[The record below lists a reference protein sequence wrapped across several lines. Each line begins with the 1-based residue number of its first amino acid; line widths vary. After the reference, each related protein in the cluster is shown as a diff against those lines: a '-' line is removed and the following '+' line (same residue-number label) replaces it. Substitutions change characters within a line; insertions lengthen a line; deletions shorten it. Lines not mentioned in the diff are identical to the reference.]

1 MKYNFS
7 LLIIFT
13 FLISNS
19 QTINLNESYLTDY
32 LRTSQLLGTFESE
45 VSFTLRPF
53 DIGKNGIEIN
63 KEIFD
68 TEKYAPTLLSF
79 LKGNGKIKILPVDY
93 NIEFNSRHPYN
104 RNNGSMVPNRGY
116 QHIISAGIYAEI
128 GPLSIQLKPEY
139 LYSQNKDFEGFGEG
153 PNGHY
158 SAIWAKRYNLWNH
171 IDMPE
176 RFGEKSISKTLIGQS
191 SIRLNFKGLSLGISN
206 ENIWWGPSIR
216 NSIMMSNHARGFK
229 HITFNTTKPLKTKI
243 GNFEWQV
250 ISGRLESSG
259 FNPPNTDMEHAGTK
273 LFIPKIAQIQS
284 SIPDWRYLQGYSI
297 TYSPKWVPGLSLGF
311 IRWVQ
316 MYSRLVRGKYYWME
330 GNPTWFPAFQNLFRK
345 NDKYENYEAQT
356 NQAAGVFL
364 RWLWKDSKA
373 EIYVDYDH
381 NDSKQNIR
389 DLLLDSDHSRAVT
402 VGLQKIFKISKDNY
416 LFSWEWTQMEQTAS
430 RLVRSAGSW
439 YRHGWT
445 FDGYTNEGEVLGAGI
460 GPGSNSQYF
469 ALNRIRDKEKLG
481 IALEIIDQDN
491 DFYYDA
497 FSDRNGEWGDFRRYW
512 KDFNLHVNFSKK
524 YKNLWLSSNLMY
536 SRSLNYQWDLDDM
549 ATEYYH
555 PGNDVNNFHM
565 TLKLAYLIPLA
576 N

>member
-1 MKYNFS
+1 MKFKFLLFLFFS
-7 LLIIFT
+7 FFT
-13 FLISNS
+13 SSS

-32 LRTSQLLGTFESE
+32 LRTSQLLGDFKSD
-45 VSFTLRPF
+45 VSFTLKPLN
-53 DIGKNGIEIN
+53 IGKNGIKID

-68 TEKYAPTLLSF
+68 TEKYAPTVLSF
-79 LKGNGKIKILPVDY
+79 LKGNGKIKILPIDY

-116 QHIISAGIYAEI
+116 QHIISAGIHAEI
-128 GPLSIQLKPEY
+128 GPLSIQLKPEH
-139 LYSQNKDFEGFGEG
+139 LYSENKDFEGFGEG

-158 SAIWAKRYNLWNH
+158 SSIWAKRYQLWNK

-176 RFGEKSISKTLIGQS
+176 RFGKKSINKTLIGQS
-191 SIRLNFKGLSLGISN
+191 SIKLHFKGLSLGLSN

-229 HITFNTTKPLKTKI
+229 HITFNTTKPLQTKI

-259 FNPPNTDMEHAGTK
+259 YLPAGSDMQHEGTN
-273 LFIPKIAQIQS
+273 IYVPKINQRGETD
-284 SIPDWRYLQGYSI
+284 DWRYLQGYSI
-297 TYSPKWVPGLSLGF
+297 TYSPKWVSGLSLGF

-316 MYSRLVRGKYYWME
+316 MYGALVEGGYPWLEGK
-330 GNPTWFPAFQNLFRK
+330 PTWFPAFSNLFRK

-356 NQAAGVFL
+356 NQAAGLFL
-364 RWLWKDSKA
+364 RWLWKDSNA
-373 EIYVDYDH
+373 EIYVDYNH

-402 VGLQKIFKISKDNY
+402 VGLQKIFKISNDNF

-430 RLVRSAGSW
+430 RLLRNAGSW
-439 YRHGWT
+439 YEHSWT
-445 FDGYTNEGEVLGAGI
+445 YDGYTNVGEVLGAGI
-460 GPGSNSQYF
+460 GPGSNSHYF
-469 ALNRIRDKEKLG
+469 ALSRIRAKEKLSLV
-481 IALEIIDQDN
+481 LEIIDQDN
-491 DFYYDA
+491 DFYHQA
-497 FSDRNGEWGDFRRYW
+497 FASARDPRRYW

-524 YKNLWLSSNLMY
+524 YKNLWVSSNLMY
-536 SRSLNYQWDLDDM
+536 SRSLNYQWDLDDF
-549 ATEYYH
+549 ATPYYH

>member
-1 MKYNFS
+1 MKYNFF
-7 LLIIFT
+7 LFLFFT
-13 FLISNS
+13 FLVSSS

-32 LRTSQLLGTFESE
+32 LRTSQLLGNFKSE
-45 VSFTLRPF
+45 VSFTLKPF
-53 DIGKNGIEIN
+53 DLGKNGIEID

-68 TEKYAPTLLSF
+68 TEKYAPTVLSF
-79 LKGNGKIKILPVDY
+79 LKGNGKIKILPIDY
-93 NIEFNSRHPYN
+93 NIEFNSHHPYN
-104 RNNGSMVPNRGY
+104 RNNGSMVPNRGH
-116 QHIISAGIYAEI
+116 QHILSAGIYTEI

-139 LYSQNKDFEGFGEG
+139 LFSENKDFEGFGEG
-153 PNGHY
+153 PNGHDP
-158 SAIWAKRYNLWNH
+158 SIWAKRYELWNH

-191 SIRLNFKGLSLGISN
+191 SIRLNYKGLSLGVSN

-229 HITFNTTKPLKTKI
+229 HVTFNTTKPLKTKI
-243 GNFEWQV
+243 GNFEWQI

-259 FNPPNTDMEHAGTK
+259 FTPPNTEMEYAGTK
-273 LFIPKIAQIQS
+273 LYVPKINQRKRTD
-284 SIPDWRYLQGYSI
+284 DWRYLQGYSVS
-297 TYSPKWVPGLSLGF
+297 YSPKWISGLSLGF
-311 IRWVQ
+311 IRWVSA
-316 MYSRLVRGKYYWME
+316 YSALYKGEYVWME
-330 GNPTWFPAFQNLFRK
+330 GSPTWFPAFQNLFRK
-345 NDKYENYEAQT
+345 NDRYQNYEQQS

-364 RWLWKDSKA
+364 RWLWKDAKS
-373 EIYVDYDH
+373 EIYVDYNH

-402 VGLQKIFKISKDNY
+402 VGLQKIFKINNNDF

-430 RLVRSAGSW
+430 RLLRNAGSW
-439 YRHGWT
+439 YEHGWT
-445 FDGYTNEGEVLGAGI
+445 FDGYTNKGEVLGASI

-469 ALNRIRDKEKLG
+469 ALNRIRDKEKIG

-491 DFYYDA
+491 DFYYEA
-497 FSDRNGEWGDFRRYW
+497 FARDRKSKSYYRRYW
-512 KDFNLHVNFSKK
+512 KDFNLHLNFSKK
-524 YKNLWLSSNLMY
+524 YKQFWLSSNLMY
-536 SRSLNYQWDLDDM
+536 SRSLNYQWDLDDT

>member
-1 MKYNFS
+1 MKYNFF
-7 LLIIFT
+7 LFLFFT
-13 FLISNS
+13 FLVSTS

-32 LRTSQLLGTFESE
+32 LRTSQLLGDFKSD
-45 VSFTLRPF
+45 VSFTLKPL

-63 KEIFD
+63 KETFD
-68 TEKYAPTLLSF
+68 IEKYAPALLSF
-79 LKGNGKIKILPVDY
+79 LNGNGNIKVLPIDY
-93 NIEFNSRHPYN
+93 NIEFNSHHPYN

-128 GPLSIQLKPEY
+128 GPLSIQLKPEH
-139 LYSQNKDFEGFGEG
+139 LFSENNDFEGFGEG

-158 SAIWAKRYNLWNH
+158 PIIWANRYGLWNK

-176 RFGEKSISKTLIGQS
+176 RFGEEKHNKNLIGQS
-191 SIRLNFKGLSLGISN
+191 SIKLNYKGLSLGISN

-229 HITFNTTKPLKTKI
+229 HVTFNTTKPLITKI

-259 FNPPNTDMEHAGTK
+259 YLPANSSQQYAGTN
-273 LFIPKIAQIQS
+273 IYTPKINQLGQTN
-284 SIPDWRYLQGYSI
+284 DWRYLQGYTI
-297 TYSPKWVPGLSLGF
+297 TYSPRWVSGLSLGF

-316 MYSRLVRGKYYWME
+316 MYGALVEGKYTWLE
-330 GNPTWFPAFQNLFRK
+330 GNSTWFPAFKNLFRK
-345 NDKYENYEAQT
+345 NDVYENYESQT
-356 NQAAGVFL
+356 NQAAGFFL

-373 EIYVDYDH
+373 EIYVDYNH

-402 VGLQKIFKISKDNY
+402 VGLQKVFEISNDNY

-430 RLVRSAGSW
+430 RLLRNAGSW
-439 YRHGWT
+439 YEHGWT
-445 FDGYTNEGEVLGAGI
+445 YDGYTNAGEVLGASI
-460 GPGSNSQYF
+460 GPGSNSHYF
-469 ALNRIRDKEKLG
+469 ALNRIRVKEKLG

-491 DFYYDA
+491 DFYHEA
-497 FSDRNGEWGDFRRYW
+497 FSSAKDPRRYW
-512 KDFNLHVNFSKK
+512 KDFNFHINFSKK
-524 YKNLWLSSNLMY
+524 YKNFWLSSNLMY
-536 SRSLNYQWDLDDM
+536 SRSLNYMWDFDDT

-565 TLKLAYLIPLA
+565 TLKLAYLIPF
-576 N
+576 NN

>member
-1 MKYNFS
+1 MKYNFF
-7 LLIIFT
+7 LFLFFT
-13 FLISNS
+13 VFISNS
-19 QTINLNESYLTDY
+19 QSINLNESYLTDY
-32 LRTSQLLGTFESE
+32 LRTSQILGDFKSD
-45 VSFTLRPF
+45 VSFTLKPL
-53 DIGKNGIEIN
+53 DIGKNGLEIN

-68 TEKYAPTLLSF
+68 TEIYAPTVLSF
-79 LKGNGKIKILPVDY
+79 LKGNGKIKILPIDY
-93 NIEFNSRHPYN
+93 NIEFNSHHPYN
-104 RNNGSMVPNRGY
+104 RNNGSMGPNRGY
-116 QHIISAGIYAEI
+116 QHIISAGIFVEI
-128 GPLSIQLKPEY
+128 GPLSIQLKPEH
-139 LYSQNKDFEGFGEG
+139 LFSENKDFEGFGEG

-158 SAIWAKRYNLWNH
+158 SAIWVKRYKLWNQ

-176 RFGEKSISKTLIGQS
+176 RFGEKSINKKLIGQS
-191 SIRLNFKGLSLGISN
+191 SIKLNFKGLSLGVSN

-259 FNPPNTDMEHAGTK
+259 YLPAGSETQHSGTS
-273 LFIPKIAQIQS
+273 IYVPKINQRGETD
-284 SIPDWRYLQGYSI
+284 DWRYLQGYSI
-297 TYSPKWVPGLSLGF
+297 TYSPKWISGLSLGF

-316 MYSRLVRGKYYWME
+316 MYGSLVEGGYPWLEGK
-330 GNPTWFPAFQNLFRK
+330 PTWFPAFSNLFRK

-364 RWLWKDSKA
+364 RWLWKDSNA
-373 EIYVDYDH
+373 EIYVDYNH

-402 VGLQKIFKISKDNY
+402 VGLQKVFEINNDDF

-430 RLVRSAGSW
+430 RLLRNSGSW
-439 YRHGWT
+439 YEHSWT
-445 FDGYTNEGEVLGAGI
+445 YDGYTNEGEVLGAGI
-460 GPGSNSQYF
+460 GPGSNSHYF

-491 DFYYDA
+491 DFYHEA
-497 FSDRNGEWGDFRRYW
+497 FSSASDPRRYW
-512 KDFNLHVNFSKK
+512 KDFNLHLNFSKK

-536 SRSLNYQWDLDDM
+536 SRSLNYQWDLDDT

-555 PGNDVNNFHM
+555 PGNDVNNFHV
-565 TLKLAYLIPLA
+565 TLKLAYLIPLS

>member
-1 MKYNFS
+1 MKYNFF
-7 LLIIFT
+7 LFLFFT
-13 FLISNS
+13 FLVSSS

-32 LRTSQLLGTFESE
+32 LRTSQLLGEFKSD

-53 DIGKNGIEIN
+53 DIGKNGLEIN

-68 TEKYAPTLLSF
+68 TEKYAPSFLSF
-79 LKGNGKIKILPVDY
+79 LKGNGKIKILPIDY
-93 NIEFNSRHPYN
+93 NIEFNSHHPYN
-104 RNNGSMVPNRGY
+104 RNNGSMGPNRGY
-116 QHIISAGIYAEI
+116 QHILSAGVFAEI

-139 LYSQNKDFEGFGEG
+139 LFSQNKDFEGFGEG

-158 SAIWAKRYNLWNH
+158 SNIWAKRYLLWNK

-176 RFGEKSISKTLIGQS
+176 RFGETSISKTLIGQS
-191 SIRLNFKGLSLGISN
+191 SIRLNFKGLSLGVSN

-243 GNFEWQV
+243 GNFEWQL

-259 FNPPNTDMEHAGTK
+259 YLPANSDFQHAGTN
-273 LFIPKIAQIQS
+273 IYVPKTNQNS
-284 SIPDWRYLQGYSI
+284 KPNDWTYLQGYSI

-316 MYSRLVRGKYYWME
+316 MYSALVRGKYYWME
-330 GNPTWFPAFQNLFRK
+330 GNLTWFPAFSNLFRK
-345 NDKYENYEAQT
+345 NDKYENFERQT

-364 RWLWKDSKA
+364 RWLWKDAKA
-373 EIYVDYDH
+373 EIYVDYNH

-402 VGLQKIFKISKDNY
+402 VGLQKVFKISTDNY

-430 RLVRSAGSW
+430 RLLRNAGSW
-439 YRHGWT
+439 YEHSWT
-445 FDGYTNEGEVLGAGI
+445 KNGYTNEGEVLGASI
-460 GPGSNSQYF
+460 GPGSNSHYF
-469 ALNRIRDKEKLG
+469 ALSRIRDKEKLG
-481 IALEIIDQDN
+481 LALEIIDQDN
-491 DFYYDA
+491 DFYHEA
-497 FSDRNGEWGDFRRYW
+497 FASASDPRRYW

-536 SRSLNYQWDLDDM
+536 SRSLNYQWDLDDT
-549 ATEYYH
+549 ATPYHH

>member
-1 MKYNFS
+1 MKYKFF
-7 LLIIFT
+7 IFL
-13 FLISNS
+13 FFIFVNSFS
-19 QTINLNESYLTDY
+19 QTINLNESHLTDY
-32 LRTSQLLGTFESE
+32 LRTSQLLGEFKSE
-45 VSFTLRPF
+45 VSFTLKPL
-53 DIGKNGIEIN
+53 DIGKNGLEIK

-68 TEKYAPTLLSF
+68 TEKYAPSFLSF
-79 LKGNGKIKILPVDY
+79 LKGNGKIKILPIDY
-93 NIEFNSRHPYN
+93 NIEFNSHHPYN
-104 RNNGSMVPNRGY
+104 RNNGSMGPNRGY

-158 SAIWAKRYNLWNH
+158 SKIWAKRYKLWNR

-191 SIRLNFKGLSLGISN
+191 SIRLNYKGLSLGVSN

-216 NSIMMSNHARGFK
+216 NSIMMSNQARGFK

-259 FNPPNTDMEHAGTK
+259 YLPAGSDRQHAGTN
-273 LFIPKIAQIQS
+273 IYVPKINQNS
-284 SIPDWRYLQGYSI
+284 WTNDWRYLQGYTI

-316 MYSRLVRGKYYWME
+316 MYSAVVRGKNPWLKGE
-330 GNPTWFPAFQNLFRK
+330 PTWFPAFKNLFRK

-373 EIYVDYDH
+373 EIYVDYHH

-402 VGLQKIFKISKDNY
+402 VGLQKVFKINNDDF

-430 RLVRSAGSW
+430 RLLRNAGSW
-439 YRHGWT
+439 YEHSNT
-445 FDGYTNEGEVLGAGI
+445 YDGYTNEGEVLGAGI
-460 GPGSNSQYF
+460 GPGSNSHYF
-469 ALNRIRDKEKLG
+469 ALSRIRDKEKLG
-481 IALEIIDQDN
+481 IAFEIIDQDN
-491 DFYYDA
+491 DFYHEA
-497 FSDRNGEWGDFRRYW
+497 FASASDPRRYW
-512 KDFNLHVNFSKK
+512 KDFNLHINFSKK
-524 YKNLWLSSNLMY
+524 YKNLWLSSNLIY
-536 SRSLNYQWDLDDM
+536 SRSLNYQWDLSD
-549 ATEYYH
+549 TTTPYHH

-565 TLKLAYLIPLA
+565 TLKLAYLIPFI

>member
-1 MKYNFS
+1 MKYNFF
-7 LLIIFT
+7 LFLFFT
-13 FLISNS
+13 FFVSSS

-32 LRTSQLLGTFESE
+32 LRTSQLLGDFKSD
-45 VSFTLRPF
+45 VSFTLNPF
-53 DIGKNGIEIN
+53 EIGKNGIEIN

-79 LKGNGKIKILPVDY
+79 LKGNGKIKILPIDY
-93 NIEFNSRHPYN
+93 NIEFNSHHPYN

-116 QHIISAGIYAEI
+116 QHITSAGIYAEI
-128 GPLSIQLKPEY
+128 GPLSIQLKPEH

-158 SAIWAKRYNLWNH
+158 PYIWAKRYRLWNR
-171 IDMPE
+171 IDLPE

-191 SIRLNFKGLSLGISN
+191 SIRLNFKGLSLGLSN

-229 HITFNTTKPLKTKI
+229 HITFNTTKPLQTKI
-243 GNFEWQV
+243 GNFEWQL
-250 ISGRLESSG
+250 ISGRLESSSYLPANSD
-259 FNPPNTDMEHAGTK
+259 FQYAGTN
-273 LFIPKIAQIQS
+273 IYVPKINQI
-284 SIPDWRYLQGYSI
+284 PETGDWRYLQAYSI
-297 TYSPKWVPGLSLGF
+297 TYSPKWITGLSIGY
-311 IRWVQ
+311 IRWAQ
-316 MYSRLVRGKYYWME
+316 MYSALVKGRYTWMK
-330 GNPTWFPAFQNLFRK
+330 GSPTWFPVFSNLFRK
-345 NDKYENYEAQT
+345 KDKYQNYEDQID
-356 NQAAGVFL
+356 QAAGIFL
-364 RWLWKDSKA
+364 RWLMKDSNL
-373 EIYVDYDH
+373 EIYAEYHH

-402 VGLQKIFKISKDNY
+402 AGLQKVFKIKTNTY

-430 RLVRSAGSW
+430 RLLRNAYSW
-439 YRHGWT
+439 YEHIYSM
-445 FDGYTNEGEVLGAGI
+445 DGYTNQGEVLGASI
-460 GPGSNSQYF
+460 GPGSNSHYF
-469 ALNRIRDKEKLG
+469 GLSKIEDKKKIGLA
-481 IALEIIDQDN
+481 IEIIDQDN
-491 DFYYDA
+491 DFYHEA
-497 FSDRNGEWGDFRRYW
+497 FASARDQRRYW
-512 KDFNLHVNFSKK
+512 KDFNLHLNFSKK

-536 SRSLNYQWDLDDM
+536 SRSLNYQWDLDDT

>member
-1 MKYNFS
+1 MKYNFF
-7 LLIIFT
+7 LFLFFT
-13 FLISNS
+13 FFISNS
-19 QTINLNESYLTDY
+19 QTINLNESYLIDY
-32 LRTSQLLGTFESE
+32 LRTSQLLGDFKSD
-45 VSFTLRPF
+45 VSFTLKPL
-53 DIGKNGIEIN
+53 DIGKNGLEIN

-68 TEKYAPTLLSF
+68 TEKYAPTVLSF
-79 LKGNGKIKILPVDY
+79 LKGNGKIKISPIDY
-93 NIEFNSRHPYN
+93 NIEFNSHHPYN

-116 QHIISAGIYAEI
+116 QHILSAGIYTEI
-128 GPLSIQLKPEY
+128 GPLSIQLKPEH
-139 LYSQNKDFEGFGEG
+139 LFSENKDFEGFGEG
-153 PNGHY
+153 PNGHFPV
-158 SAIWAKRYNLWNH
+158 IWARRYELWNK

-191 SIRLNFKGLSLGISN
+191 SIKLNFKGLSFGVSN

-229 HITFNTTKPLKTKI
+229 HITFNTTKPLNTKI
-243 GNFEWQV
+243 GSFEWQV

-259 FNPPNTDMEHAGTK
+259 FTPPNTDFEYAGTK
-273 LFIPKIAQIQS
+273 LYVPKINQNGFND
-284 SIPDWRYLQGYSI
+284 DWRYLQGYTI

-316 MYSRLVRGKYYWME
+316 MYSALVEGKYWWMK
-330 GNPTWFPAFQNLFRK
+330 GNPTWFPAFSNLFRK
-345 NDKYENYEAQT
+345 NDKYEDYESQT

-373 EIYVDYDH
+373 EIYVDYNH

-402 VGLQKIFKISKDNY
+402 VGLQKVFKINSDDF

-430 RLVRSAGSW
+430 RLLRNAGSW
-439 YRHGWT
+439 YEHY
-445 FDGYTNEGEVLGAGI
+445 FVYDGYTNKGEVLGAGI
-460 GPGSNSQYF
+460 GPGSNSHYF

-491 DFYYDA
+491 DFYHEA
-497 FSDRNGEWGDFRRYW
+497 FANEDGSWGDARRYW
-512 KDFNLHVNFSKK
+512 KDFNLHLNFSKK

-536 SRSLNYQWDLDDM
+536 SRSLNYQWDLEDT
-549 ATEYYH
+549 ATPYHH

-565 TLKLAYLIPLA
+565 TLKLAYLIPMVK
-576 N
+576 

>member
-1 MKYNFS
+1 MKYNFF
-7 LLIIFT
+7 LFLFFT
-13 FLISNS
+13 FFVSSS

-32 LRTSQLLGTFESE
+32 LRTSQLLGDFESE
-45 VSFTLRPF
+45 VSFTLKPL

-79 LKGNGKIKILPVDY
+79 LKDNGKIKILPIDY

-158 SAIWAKRYNLWNH
+158 PVIWAKRYILWNGM
-171 IDMPE
+171 DAPE

-191 SIRLNFKGLSLGISN
+191 SIRLNFKGLSLGVSN
-206 ENIWWGPSIR
+206 ENIWWGPAIR
-216 NSIMMSNHARGFK
+216 NSIMMSNQARGFK

-243 GNFEWQV
+243 GNFEWQFV
-250 ISGRLESSG
+250 TGRLENSG
-259 FNPPNTDMEHAGTK
+259 FTPPNTDYTYAGTN
-273 LFIPKIAQIQS
+273 IYVPKINQNGETD
-284 SIPDWRYLQGYSI
+284 DWRYFQGYSI
-297 TYSPKWVPGLSLGF
+297 TYSPKWISGLSLGL

-316 MYSRLVRGKYYWME
+316 MYSALVEGKYYWMN
-330 GNPTWFPAFQNLFRK
+330 GKPTYFPLFSNLFRK
-345 NDKYENYEAQT
+345 NDKYSDYETQT
-356 NQAAGVFL
+356 DQGAGVFL

-373 EIYVDYDH
+373 EIYAEFHY
-381 NDSKQNIR
+381 NDAKQNLR
-389 DLLLDSDHSRAVT
+389 DLLLDSDHARAAT
-402 VGLQKIFKISKDNY
+402 VGIQKIFHSKNNNFNY
-416 LFSWEWTQMEQTAS
+416 LFSWEWTQMEQTGG
-430 RLVRSAGSW
+430 RLLREAGSW
-439 YRHGWT
+439 YRHGSVH
-445 FDGYTNEGEVLGAGI
+445 DGFTNHGEILGSGI
-460 GPGSNSQYF
+460 GPGSNSHYF
-469 ALNRIRDKEKLG
+469 ALSRIRDKEKIG

-491 DFYYDA
+491 DFYYRA
-497 FSDRNGEWGDFRRYW
+497 FESAKDYRRYW
-512 KDFNLHVNFSKK
+512 KDFNLHLNFSKK

-536 SRSLNYQWDLDDM
+536 SRSLNYQWDLEDT
-549 ATEYYH
+549 ATPYYH

-565 TLKLAYLIPLA
+565 TLKLAYLIPMA